1 MSRDFIA
8 ATLKRLREKSGLT
21 ADEVGIK
28 IGKSGK
34 TVNAWENG
42 RGQPDADI
50 LIELCDIYEVDNIL
64 DEFREK
70 EKASVPEKPEAE
82 AIEMMMD
89 YLHKGLV
96 AGGFV
101 QEGQDIDRRSA
112 SVLISVIRALFDD

>member
-1 MSRDFIA
+1 MSREYIA

-21 ADEVGIK
+21 ADEVGEK

-70 EKASVPEKPEAE
+70 EKASAPKRPEAE

-101 QEGQDIDRRSA
+101 AEGQDIDSRST